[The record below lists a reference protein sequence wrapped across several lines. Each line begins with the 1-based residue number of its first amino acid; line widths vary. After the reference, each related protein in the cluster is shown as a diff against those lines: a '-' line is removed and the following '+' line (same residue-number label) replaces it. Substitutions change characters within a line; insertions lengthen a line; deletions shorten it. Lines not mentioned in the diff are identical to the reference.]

1 MTALLKIIN
10 NRDKDYD
17 KKVIK
22 LQKYIN
28 DNKEIVINKELFK
41 LAISNRAPVNGDL
54 INKEG
59 GKIVYPIL
67 HHCIK
72 HDSARSEE
80 GDILPFQNVVKIL
93 DEVVN
98 RFVTPQYF
106 YKLINFR
113 DQSSESTLLHQAVIS
128 NNTDAIEALLK
139 YGANPL
145 IKNEE
150 DKIPLDLAHGN
161 KKKALIKYMKD
172 QAQSK
177 KEIARCNSLIGII
190 PGVFLGIGLG
200 VGSALVPSMTIILCT
215 LAVSALVAGIAI
227 GLAIYFLSQDYKQAK
242 SIEEAVADVAIDSQ
256 LSSVKHEETHVIA
269 GDEATLGI

>member
-1 MTALLKIIN
+1 MNDLITIIRNRHESLEKKIQKL
-10 NRDKDYD
+10 KDYLTD
-17 KKVIK
+17 DRK
-22 LQKYIN
+22 
-28 DNKEIVINKELFK
+28 IVINKTLFTE
-41 LAISNRAPVNGDL
+41 AILNRTPVSEDF

-80 GDILPFQNVVKIL
+80 GDILPFQNVMKIL

-106 YKLINFR
+106 YRLINFR
-113 DQSSESTLLHQAVIS
+113 DQNGNTLLHQAVIS

-139 YGANPL
+139 YGANSL
-145 IKNEE
+145 IRNEE
-150 DKIPLDLAHGN
+150 GNISLDLAQG
-161 KKKALIKYMKD
+161 KTREVLIECMKG

-177 KEIARCNSLIGII
+177 KESARCNGLIGII
-190 PGVFLGIGLG
+190 PGVFLGVGLG
-200 VGSALVPSMTIILCT
+200 VGSALIPSMTIILCA
-215 LAVSALVAGIAI
+215 LAVSALVAGIAV

-242 SIEEAVADVAIDSQ
+242 SIEEAVAAVAIDSQ

>member
-1 MTALLKIIN
+1 MTALLTIIN
-10 NRDKDYD
+10 NSDKDYD
-17 KKVIK
+17 KKVIE
-22 LQKYIN
+22 LQKYLN

-41 LAISNRAPVNGDL
+41 LAISNRTPINKDP

-67 HHCIK
+67 HHCIA
-72 HDSARSEE
+72 HNSAMSEKKE
-80 GDILPFQNVVKIL
+80 RLSFQNVMKIL
-93 DEVVN
+93 YEVVN

-106 YKLINFR
+106 YRLINFR
-113 DQSSESTLLHQAVIS
+113 DQSGNTLLHQAVIS
-128 NNTDAIEALLK
+128 NNTEAIEALLK

-145 IKNEE
+145 IENKN
-150 DKIPLDLAHGN
+150 KRIPLDLAQG
-161 KKKALIKYMKD
+161 KTREVLIECMKD

-177 KEIARCNSLIGII
+177 KESARCNGLIGII

-200 VGSALVPSMTIILCT
+200 VGGALVPSMTIILCA

-227 GLAIYFLSQDYKQAK
+227 GVAIYFLSQDYKQAK
-242 SIEEAVADVAIDSQ
+242 SIEEAVAAVAIDSQ

>member
-10 NRDKDYD
+10 NPDRDYN
-17 KKVIK
+17 KKVIE
-22 LQKYIN
+22 LQNYLN
-28 DNKEIVINKELFK
+28 DNKEIVINKQLFA
-41 LAISNRAPVNGDL
+41 LAISNKIPVNGDL

-67 HHCIK
+67 HHCIE
-72 HDSARSEE
+72 HDSAISEKKE
-80 GDILPFQNVVKIL
+80 KLSFQSVMKIL
-93 DEVVN
+93 DKVVHMLD
-98 RFVTPQYF
+98 TTKYF
-106 YKLINFR
+106 YQLINFR

-128 NNTDAIEALLK
+128 NNTNAIEALLK

-145 IKNEE
+145 LKNKEGN
-150 DKIPLDLAHGN
+150 IPLDLAQGN
-161 KKKALIKYMKD
+161 TKKVLIKFMQD

-177 KEIARCNSLIGII
+177 KESARCNGLIGII

-200 VGSALVPSMTIILCT
+200 VGSALVPSMTIILCA

-242 SIEEAVADVAIDSQ
+242 AIEEAVDSQ
-256 LSSVKHEETHVIA
+256 LSSIKHEKAYTN
-269 GDEATLGI
+269 EAMLKTQ

>member
-17 KKVIK
+17 KKVIE
-22 LQKYIN
+22 LQKYLN

-41 LAISNRAPVNGDL
+41 LAISNRAPVNGNL

-59 GKIVYPIL
+59 GKIVYLIL

-72 HDSARSEE
+72 HDSARSEK
-80 GDILPFQNVVKIL
+80 GDMLPFQNVMKIL

-106 YKLINFR
+106 YKLINFQ
-113 DQSSESTLLHQAVIS
+113 DQNRETLLHQAVTS
-128 NNTDAIEALLK
+128 DNTDAIKALLK

-145 IKNEE
+145 IENVNKQ
-150 DKIPLDLAHGN
+150 IPLDLVQGDT
-161 KKKALIKYMKD
+161 KKVLIECMKD
-172 QAQSK
+172 QAKSK
-177 KEIARCNSLIGII
+177 KESARCNSLIGII
-190 PGVFLGIGLG
+190 PGVFIGIGLG
-200 VGSALVPSMTIILCT
+200 VGSALIPSMTIILCA
-215 LAVSALVAGIAI
+215 LAVSALVAGIAV

-242 SIEEAVADVAIDSQ
+242 SIEEAVNPQ
-256 LSSVKHEETHVIA
+256 LSSVEHEKTADNKAV
-269 GDEATLGI
+269 LG